1 MKKFFIGMTGIAL
14 CLCLTACGKS
24 SNPSSVSGLSN
35 QLDSTANALTSLSTI
50 SPTEINLT
58 NSEKSELYEDSQL
71 TQQALLNEQYYKTEI
86 LDRSAMLK
94 NNLGDITLSKAQKS
108 ALGDLTNTLNKYTN
122 SIVNTKYEMNSSAK
136 AISSMKKDT
145 SKNEEKLR
153 AKYNRLACNSNM
165 RSAYYENILNTL
177 NEIENCLNLN
187 CKNCKEMEEP
197 NHAEQQTNDNSQKE
211 TNENDKTST
220 KPKLKKNIDTYQNQN
235 DTNDNT
241 SYDDEIELLPERNTR
256 KHRYNNPNKANTI
269 YNRFE
274 RFNPS
279 RNTDTYGP
287 NRRNID
293 SFGGYGEGI
302 GYGYNH
308 FGGYGN
314 GMTPV
319 PYRNGMAPYG
329 NGGYGYGNNFYAG
342 SNYGNRMTA
351 PTPIAPAMYASTEK
365 EAEKRLETYERKA
378 EDGTIEKINNE
389 ETKSK
394 NNNCTDKDNCTE
406 TSANIVGENGLKKL
420 KEQKRPIKDDQR
432 VVAH

>member
-35 QLDSTANALTSLSTI
+35 QLDSTANALTSISTI
-50 SPTEINLT
+50 SPTEINLA
-58 NSEKSELYEDSQL
+58 NSEKSALYEDSQL
-71 TQQALLNEQYYKTEI
+71 TQQTLLNEQYYKTEI
-86 LDRSAMLK
+86 LDRTAMLK
-94 NNLGDITLSKAQKS
+94 NKLGDITLSKAQKS

-145 SKNEEKLR
+145 AKNEEKLR

-187 CKNCKEMEEP
+187 CKDC
-197 NHAEQQTNDNSQKE
+197 NHPTEQNS
-211 TNENDKTST
+211 TNEQSYDNNSNET
-220 KPKLKKNIDTYQNQN
+220 KSDNNASKPTLKKNIDTYQNQN
-235 DTNDNT
+235 DSDNNT
-241 SYDDEIELLPERNTR
+241 SYDDEIELLPERNTKR
-256 KHRYNNPNKANTI
+256 HHYNNPNRANTI

-293 SFGGYGEGI
+293 SFGGYGMGN
-302 GYGYNH
+302 GYGYNNY
-308 FGGYGN
+308 GGFGN
-314 GMTPV
+314 GINPA
-319 PYRNGMAPYG
+319 PYRAMTPYG

-351 PTPIAPAMYASTEK
+351 PAPMAPAMYASTEK
-365 EAEKRLETYERKA
+365 EAEQRLETFERKA
-378 EDGTIEKINNE
+378 EDGTIEKINNR
-389 ETKSK
+389 ETESK
-394 NNNCTDKDNCTE
+394 DNCSDKNNCTE
-406 TSANIVGENGLKKL
+406 TSANVVGENGLKKL
-420 KEQKRPIKDDQR
+420 KKENRPVKDDQR